1 MLSQGVRLCLRWSGH
16 RARTHVASLVWRE
29 MNEKK
34 DSEILL
40 IERAC
45 IYLTKGEYPP
55 SVNKNEKRSIR
66 RKAGK
71 LCVIQGE
78 IFYLHKDGQKVC
90 AAIDIG
96 LYHFQELHGLIC
108 MVQYCIYLIGGGK
121 HF

>member
-1 MLSQGVRLCLRWSGH
+1 
-16 RARTHVASLVWRE
+16 
-29 MNEKK
+29 MNEEK

-40 IERAC
+40 IEQAC

-71 LCVIQGE
+71 LCVIQGK

-96 LYHFQELHGLIC
+96 LYHFQELHSLIC
-108 MVQYCIYLIGGGK
+108 MVQYCIYLIGGGR

>member
-1 MLSQGVRLCLRWSGH
+1 
-16 RARTHVASLVWRE
+16 
-29 MNEKK
+29 MNEEK

-90 AAIDIG
+90 AAIGIISRS
-96 LYHFQELHGLIC
+96 YTWFNLHGAVLYLFDRRRKAFLI
-108 MVQYCIYLIGGGK
+108 
-121 HF
+121 

>member
-1 MLSQGVRLCLRWSGH
+1 MRRRTLRFCSLSKPAFTSLRES
-16 RARTHVASLVWRE
+16 
-29 MNEKK
+29 
-34 DSEILL
+34 
-40 IERAC
+40 
-45 IYLTKGEYPP
+45 KGEYPP

-96 LYHFQELHGLIC
+96 LYHFQELHSLIC
-108 MVQYCIYLIGGGK
+108 MVQYCIYLIGGGR